1 MLTTSQVQAMQARAT
16 QMLAQAGIVLTPQEQ
31 TQMEVVDFALNELE
45 RTGLQLV
52 VYINNDRYCAKELI
66 MVSRQTCAQHRHPPL
81 SATNPGKQETFR
93 CRWGKVW
100 LYVDGEPTPTIQAR
114 IPQGSE
120 PYYTVLH
127 EIELHPGDQYTIPPN
142 TWHWFQ
148 AGDEGAIVSEF
159 SSPSYDEFDQFID
172 PRIHRFTT
180 IVAESA
186 KQENESAH

>member
-1 MLTTSQVQAMQARAT
+1 MLTQSQVRAMQARAT

-31 TQMEVVDFALNELE
+31 EQMEVVDFGLSTLE
-45 RTGLQLV
+45 REGLQLV
-52 VYINNDRYCAKELI
+52 VYINNERYCAKELI
-66 MVSRQTCAQHRHPPL
+66 MVPRQTCVQHRHPPL

-100 LYVDGEPTPTIQAR
+100 LYVEGEPAQNIQAHV
-114 IPQGSE
+114 PQGSE
-120 PYYTVLH
+120 SYYTALH

-148 AGDEGAIVSEF
+148 SGDEGAIVSEF
-159 SSPSYDEFDQFID
+159 SSPSYDAFDQFID

-180 IVAESA
+180 VAEDGAQS
-186 KQENESAH
+186 ESEPAR